1 MMRAFE
7 ARGDCAVFDEPFYGC
22 YLKASGA
29 DHPYRAETLAA
40 LPITWDSAR
49 AALAAPIPAG
59 KGIRFAKHIAYHYPH
74 DEPLTWLAG
83 ERSFILIRDPRAM
96 VASFARKFDDIAP
109 IVDSYRVCRR
119 IAAFC
124 DELGAP
130 CPAIDAADIL
140 ADPPGMLAALCS
152 ALDIPYTERMLSWPA
167 GPRISDGP
175 WAPHWYDAVNA
186 STGFRK
192 AAPQMIGLAPELELL
207 AARALPDYEFFHER
221 RLTPAPA

>member
-119 IAAFC
+119 IAAF
-124 DELGAP
+124 AMSWAR
-130 CPAIDAADIL
+130 PAL
-140 ADPPGMLAALCS
+140 PSTPPTFWRIRPECSPRS
-152 ALDIPYTERMLSWPA
+152 ALR
-167 GPRISDGP
+167 
-175 WAPHWYDAVNA
+175 
-186 STGFRK
+186 STFPIRSACSPGQPVRAFRT
-192 AAPQMIGLAPELELL
+192 G
-207 AARALPDYEFFHER
+207 HGR
-221 RLTPAPA
+221 RTGMTP